1 MNNTKHTLTYRRQR
15 GLALPAWI
23 GLIAL
28 VGFFLLLII
37 RLTPLYL
44 DDRMIS
50 SALRSV
56 ADSPQE
62 LEAMTNAEI
71 QQKLRNFYTVNG
83 VRFEEARGVVIERGA
98 NGILVR
104 IDYDRR
110 VRLFENAPL
119 LGTVYIVLEFENHL
133 DSQRFDQCCK
143 PER

>member
-1 MNNTKHTLTYRRQR
+1 MNNCRYTSSLKRQR

-37 RLTPLYL
+37 RLTPVYL

-56 ADSPQE
+56 ADNAEQ
-62 LEAMTNAEI
+62 LEGMTNAEI
-71 QQKLRNFYTVNG
+71 QQRLRNFYTVNG
-83 VRFEEARGVVIERGA
+83 VRFEEARNISIDRSASGL
-98 NGILVR
+98 LVS

-119 LGTVYIVLEFENHL
+119 LGTVYIVVEFRNHL
-133 DSQRFDQCCK
+133 DSRRFDECCK